1 MPRPASDTPE
11 YDQKAENES
20 DPKQKSLGSVFQA
33 IHHSAYQHQRN
44 GVTCGYVNDIH
55 LRLRSQRRISY
66 AAQNVI
72 AMINPFSMI
81 YLHPINASIGVLT
94 DKFKV

>member
-1 MPRPASDTPE
+1 MSRPTSYAPE

-44 GVTCGYVNDIH
+44 GVASSYINDIH
-55 LRLRSQRRISY
+55 RRLRSQRRISY

-81 YLHPINASIGVLT
+81 YLHPINASIGILP